1 MGQQI
6 NQDSIAKQSSLS
18 ARLKELAQLFLKL
31 GTIDFGGPQAHIAMI
46 HDEAVVR
53 QGWFTEEQFI
63 EGVAVC
69 EMLPGPAS
77 TQMGIYTGYLRA
89 EQLGALVAGLC
100 FILPAFLIV
109 LAFVGYRVAGA
120 LGALI
125 ATIAIFTPSFLFIM
139 GAAPFLLRIRRNPWI
154 RSFLKGVTPAVLG
167 AIAAAA
173 IPLIRAAILQDT
185 LERTIMAVIVGAIAL
200 IALIRFKRPTWQ
212 LVPAGAVVGLIAGA
226 LL

>member
-1 MGQQI
+1 M
-6 NQDSIAKQSSLS
+6 
-18 ARLKELAQLFLKL
+18 L
-31 GTIDFGGPQAHIAMI
+31 GRFA
-46 HDEAVVR
+46 
-53 QGWFTEEQFI
+53 FI
-63 EGVAVC
+63 
-69 EMLPGPAS
+69 
-77 TQMGIYTGYLRA
+77 
-89 EQLGALVAGLC
+89 
-100 FILPAFLIV
+100 
-109 LAFVGYRVAGA
+109 GYRVAGA

-173 IPLIRAAILQDT
+173 VPLIRAAILQDT